1 MTYFQIMNR
10 FLSQFI
16 IRDLE
21 KKMIFL
27 SGPRQ
32 SGKSTLSKNLIPKN
46 STYLNWD
53 IGKDKKIILNNLWDK
68 KSNLVILDELH
79 KYNKWKNYLKGVCDE
94 YHNSPPLL
102 ITGSAK
108 LDTFRKSGDAL
119 TGRYFHYRLH
129 PIDIHESLHFFKETN
144 AHEAAKK
151 LISTGGFPEAF
162 THPKDAE
169 RIRQDRFDLVLN
181 EDLRDISK
189 SNSISGLSHLIE
201 ILRDKVGSN
210 INHESLSSDLGVSAP
225 TVKSWLELLERL
237 YVIFK
242 VPPYSFRLST
252 ALKKDSKYYFYDC
265 ASATDDQG
273 ARLENLAASSL
284 LKYCHFRRDT
294 EGKDYQ
300 LYYYRDKQKREI
312 DFIVAERTKPIYSIE
327 VKKAEDNFNK
337 NLFYLKDKINPVH
350 NLQLVLDLD
359 RKKEKDGVLMLPLAD
374 WFSQLY

>member
-1 MTYFQIMNR
+1 MSR

-16 IRDLE
+16 LNDLS

-32 SGKSTLSKNLIPKN
+32 SGKSTLSKKLILKN

-53 IGKDKKIILNNLWDK
+53 IGKDKKIILNQLWDK

-79 KYNKWKNYLKGVCDE
+79 KFNKWKNYLKGVYDE
-94 YHNSPPLL
+94 YQNTPPLL

-129 PIDIHESLHFFKETN
+129 PIDIHESLNFFKETN
-144 AHEAAKK
+144 PYYAAKK
-151 LISTGGFPEAF
+151 LIKTGGFPEAF
-162 THPKDAE
+162 LNPKDAE
-169 RIRQDRFDLVLN
+169 RVRQDRFDLVLN

-201 ILRDKVGSN
+201 ILRDQVGSN

-225 TVKSWLELLERL
+225 TVKCWLELLERL

-265 ASATDDQG
+265 AAATDEQG

-284 LKYCHFRRDT
+284 LKYCHFKRDT

-300 LYYYRDKQKREI
+300 LYYYRDKQKREV
-312 DFIVAERTKPIYSIE
+312 DFIVAERTKPLYSIE
-327 VKKAEDNFNK
+327 IKKSEDNFNK
-337 NLFYLKDKINPVH
+337 NLFYLKNKINPAQ
-350 NLQLVLDLD
+350 NLQLVLELD